1 LAKLEFRKFGGD
13 LKDWLPFWS
22 QFHKIDQDEEISPDD
37 KFQYLVQAAVVGTRA
52 REIVESFL
60 QYLVQ
65 ATVVGTRAR
74 EIVESFLHSC
84 ENYPKAVACLKA
96 RFGREDVLVVVY
108 VREVLKTIISAH
120 QTKEVISL
128 SLLYDKLESHL
139 RALETL
145 RETTN
150 TCSAMLF
157 PLVESCI
164 PEEVLRAWHR

>member
-52 REIVESFL
+52 REIVESFP
-60 QYLVQ
+60 
-65 ATVVGTRAR
+65 
-74 EIVESFLHSC
+74 HSC

-157 PLVESCI
+157 PLVESCL

>member
-1 LAKLEFRKFGGD
+1 M
-13 LKDWLPFWS
+13 
-22 QFHKIDQDEEISPDD
+22 
-37 KFQYLVQAAVVGTRA
+37 
-52 REIVESFL
+52 
-60 QYLVQ
+60 
-65 ATVVGTRAR
+65 
-74 EIVESFLHSC
+74 
-84 ENYPKAVACLKA
+84 ACLKA

-164 PEEVLRAWHR
+164 PEEVLRAWHRGMNTLLGGEAKERLASLMDFLRLEVEGEERINLAMTSLGLTQ